1 MKDLK
6 ILALVTMLALG
17 FTLSAQAQ
25 SQNTTGSD
33 QYTPQSTDQT
43 TSTPA
48 APDNSNMSTQ
58 QSQSTTSSTS
68 VYTNTDSGNNSKF
81 ATTVSDQDNRE
92 PQSEIDYLQ
101 QFQNDSG
108 AN

>member
-1 MKDLK
+1 MTDLK

-33 QYTPQSTDQT
+33 QYTTQSTDQT

-68 VYTNTDSGNNSKF
+68 VYTNTDPDNNSQF
-81 ATTVSDQDNRE
+81 ATTVNAQDKRE

-101 QFQNDSG
+101 KLQNDSG

>member
-33 QYTPQSTDQT
+33 HIHDSDYRSDYFEPRHAGQRYVH
-43 TSTPA
+43 A
-48 APDNSNMSTQ
+48 AEHYVEHKRVHQ
-58 QSQSTTSSTS
+58 HRSS
-68 VYTNTDSGNNSKF
+68 NNSDF
-81 ATTVSDQDNRE
+81 ATTVRLSVDKRE

-101 QFQNDSG
+101 RIQNDSG

>member
-1 MKDLK
+1 MKGLK

-33 QYTPQSTDQT
+33 QYTTQTAGQT

-48 APDNSNMSTQ
+48 ASDSSMSTE
-58 QSQSTTSSTS
+58 QSTASSTS

>member
-33 QYTPQSTDQT
+33 QYTTQTTDQT
-43 TSTPA
+43 TSSPATP
-48 APDNSNMSTQ
+48 DSGMSTQ
-58 QSQSTTSSTS
+58 QSTTSSTS
-68 VYTNTDSGNNSKF
+68 VYTNTDPSNNSDF
-81 ATTVSDQDNRE
+81 ATTVSSQDKRE

-101 QFQNDSG
+101 RIQNDSG

>member
-1 MKDLK
+1 MS
-6 ILALVTMLALG
+6 TE
-17 FTLSAQAQ
+17 
-25 SQNTTGSD
+25 
-33 QYTPQSTDQT
+33 QST
-43 TSTPA
+43 A
-48 APDNSNMSTQ
+48 
-58 QSQSTTSSTS
+58 SSTS